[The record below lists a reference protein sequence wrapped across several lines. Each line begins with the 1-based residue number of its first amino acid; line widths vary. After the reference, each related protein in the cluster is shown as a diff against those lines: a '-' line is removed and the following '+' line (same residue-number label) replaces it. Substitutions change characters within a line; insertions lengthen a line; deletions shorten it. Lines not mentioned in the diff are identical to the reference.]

1 MQHTGEPTLQNRSIL
16 KWVKT
21 AVPKRAYPEY
31 KICINYYVFIQKVLL
46 FGLFYGEKKNN
57 RGSCAAEAF
66 YMGHVTACSM

>member
-1 MQHTGEPTLQNRSIL
+1 MQHSGEPTLQNRSIL

-46 FGLFYGEKKNN
+46 FGLFYGEKKKQQ
-57 RGSCAAEAF
+57 RKL
-66 YMGHVTACSM
+66 CSGGILYGTCDSL